1 MLASPERKPQAGGDE
16 RAARTSRPG
25 WAVVVPVVAS
35 IMFGVLAGLTLRW
48 GVPVWWTLQAI
59 GALGAVAAGLE
70 HRRRRSAALR
80 GAATGLIA
88 ALAVVCVR
96 ALVPG
101 EDVVSFDPVSFPL
114 VAAVASAGL
123 HAVGAALR
131 RRATAASEE
140 RPVLR

>member
-1 MLASPERKPQAGGDE
+1 ME
-16 RAARTSRPG
+16 RAEALDGEPAVLSYRSRRS
-25 WAVVVPVVAS
+25 A
-35 IMFGVLAGLTLRW
+35 
-48 GVPVWWTLQAI
+48 
-59 GALGAVAAGLE
+59 

-123 HAVGAALR
+123 HAVGAALPAER
-131 RRATAASEE
+131 EAATHGGFEVAVSSIEEAAAYSALAANAPSSISASS
-140 RPVLR
+140 RVSAAAARST